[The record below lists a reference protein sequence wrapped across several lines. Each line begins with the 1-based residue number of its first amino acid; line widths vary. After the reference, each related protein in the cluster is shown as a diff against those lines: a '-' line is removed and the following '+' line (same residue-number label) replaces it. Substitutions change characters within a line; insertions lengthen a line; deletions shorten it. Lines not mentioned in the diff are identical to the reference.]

1 MYLHLAWQASIHPL
15 FYRGQYFV
23 KHLSKYINNVVSSPF
38 LFTWLYRN
46 KNFSLVWVFAPVL
59 GETIFDHMK

>member
-23 KHLSKYINNVVSSPF
+23 KHLSKYINYVVSSPF
-38 LFTWLYRN
+38 VVHLVVSQS
-46 KNFSLVWVFAPVL
+46 KSILVWFGFL
-59 GETIFDHMK
+59 LLFWEKLFLIT